1 MANDHMTM
9 LLDVAA
15 RVAERLR
22 SDPHVANFLEPA
34 IFIAAFDD
42 GCDATLLERGEVMQI
57 MREIECDPPKPAEST
72 CAGPFIALLIADK
85 SGGSFYTLPDPRIY
99 PTAWPWVESENLHAA
114 SARRGLVAGG

>member
-1 MANDHMTM
+1 MEHDHTTM

-22 SDPHVANFLEPA
+22 TDPLVANLLDPA

-42 GCDATLLERGEVMQI
+42 GCDATLLERLEVVHI
-57 MREIECDPPKPAEST
+57 MREIECDPPQPIDST
-72 CAGPFIALLIADK
+72 SAGPCVAVLIADK

-99 PTAWPWVESENLHAA
+99 PTAWPWLGSETA
-114 SARRGLVAGG
+114 SFSPS